1 MNIIHTPV
9 LLQQAVECLNC
20 RKGMTYVD
28 CTIGPGGHS
37 KAIGAKIYP
46 GGRIVGIDRDKE
58 ALSTAIDK
66 LEEYQDIFSFVQ
78 GNFKNLISILKTFKI
93 SKVDGILFD
102 LGLSSLQIEDDK
114 RGFSFLREGPLDM
127 RMDRDQRESAFIII
141 NKSPEKEL
149 GKIIREF
156 GEERFWKRIAAA
168 IVARRKEKEVTTTT
182 ELAEIIK
189 EAIPAKYRPRK
200 IHPATKAFQAIRI
213 AVNSELDNLRA
224 ALPQAIQALNP
235 TGRLVVISYHS
246 LEDGIVKKA
255 FKNFEKGCICPPD
268 FPVCKC
274 GKVSQVRVIT
284 KKPIRPSEEEIKKN
298 PRGRSA
304 RMRVCE
310 KII

>member
-9 LLQQAVECLNC
+9 LLQQVVEWLKC

-28 CTIGPGGHS
+28 CTIGLGGHS
-37 KAIGAKIYP
+37 KAIAAKIYP
-46 GGRIVGIDRDKE
+46 DGRIVGIDRDKD
-58 ALSTAIDK
+58 ALSTAIDNLK
-66 LEEYQDIFSFVQ
+66 EYQDIFSFVQ
-78 GNFKNLISILKTFKI
+78 GNFKNLISILNTFKAT
-93 SKVDGILFD
+93 KVDGILFD

-127 RMDRDQRESAFIII
+127 RMDTGQRESAFIII

-168 IVARRKEKEVTTTT
+168 IVARRKEKEIKTTT

-189 EAIPAKYRPRK
+189 KAIPAKYRPRK
-200 IHPATKAFQAIRI
+200 IHPATRTFQAIRI
-213 AVNSELDNLRA
+213 AVNSELDNLKA
-224 ALPQAIQALNP
+224 ALPQAIQVLNP
-235 TGRLVVISYHS
+235 KGRLVIISYHS
-246 LEDGIVKKA
+246 LEDGIVKEA

-284 KKPIRPSEEEIKKN
+284 KKPIRPSEEEIEKN